1 MLSMKAYRMVGR
13 YLMQT
18 IVFLQTKHK
27 RRTIF
32 GKVSH
37 AWLMVVLTVSLLA
50 LSHYR
55 LAEKE

>member
-13 YLMQT
+13 CLMQT

-27 RRTIF
+27 RTIF

-37 AWLMVVLTVSLLA
+37 AWLMVVLTSLLA